1 MSTGARGRPGLM
13 LVSDTRLL
21 HGRSLAEVVEAAIG
35 GGVTR
40 IQVRERGM
48 PGGALTRLV
57 EEIVEAAKRQADRRV
72 AVLVNDRLDV
82 ALAAG
87 AAGVHL
93 PAAGL
98 PVKAVRQRVGA
109 RFRIGRSV
117 HSLAEARAAEKEG
130 ADEVL
135 FGPVF
140 ETPEKAAFGP
150 PQGVEALKKVI
161 DGVRVPVWAIGG
173 ITPETTP
180 ALRGLPIAGVAAIGA
195 FTVADPAQAAR
206 DLAAALLA

>member
-1 MSTGARGRPGLM
+1 MLVTATALCAGRP
-13 LVSDTRLL
+13 
-21 HGRSLAEVVEAAIG
+21 LAGIVEAAID

-48 PGGALTRLV
+48 PGGALLVLV
-57 EEIVEAAKRQADRRV
+57 EEIVAAAKRHADRRATV
-72 AVLVNDRLDV
+72 HVNDRLDV

-98 PVKAVRQRVGA
+98 PVKAVRQKVGA

-130 ADEVL
+130 ADEVI
-135 FGPVF
+135 FGPIF
-140 ETPEKAAFGP
+140 ETPGKAAFGP

-161 DGVRVPVWAIGG
+161 DGVRIPVWAIGG
-173 ITPETTP
+173 INPATAP
-180 ALRGLPIAGVAAIGA
+180 ALRGLHLAGVAAIAA
-195 FTVADPAQAAR
+195 FFVPPDAAQAAR
-206 DLAAALLA
+206 DLGAALEG